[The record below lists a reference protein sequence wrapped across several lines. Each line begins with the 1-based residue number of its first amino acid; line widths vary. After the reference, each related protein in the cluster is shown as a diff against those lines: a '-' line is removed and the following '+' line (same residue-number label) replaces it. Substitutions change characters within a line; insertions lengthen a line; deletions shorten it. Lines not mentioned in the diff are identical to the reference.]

1 MTNEELVIRIKA
13 GVDVSGNM
21 LQLWEQT
28 RAFIHTVALHY
39 QGYADLEDLEQEG
52 YLALYDAVDGFR
64 QEGGRTF
71 LSYASFWMRQR
82 MKRYIDNCCCP
93 VRIPVHEKGRMHKYN
108 KMVNAFLAYRGRKPT
123 EWEITYNLNLDERQR
138 RDLEC
143 ALRAAQTGSLDSS
156 LAEGEDGG
164 TLGDTVACDVDLEGE
179 ACDRID
185 HELLQELIWPMVDR
199 LPGRQPD
206 VIRKRYQENMT
217 LKEIGEAYGVS
228 LNAVRQSEREGL
240 RGLRRSADSR
250 KLRAFLPEQLEAQ
263 AYRHNGVQ
271 EFNRTWESS
280 TERVA
285 MKLLEK

>member
-1 MTNEELVIRIKA
+1 MTNEELVTRIKA
-13 GVDVSGNM
+13 GADVPENM

-28 RAFIHTVALHY
+28 KAFNHTVALHY

-71 LSYASFWMRQR
+71 LSYASFWIRQR

-93 VRIPVHEKGRMHKYN
+93 VRIPGHERKRIGEYR
-108 KMVNAFLAYRGRKPT
+108 KMENAFLAFRGRKPT

-138 RDLEC
+138 RDLES
-143 ALRAAQTGSLDSS
+143 ALAVVQVGSLDRPISDEMDSS
-156 LAEGEDGG
+156 
-164 TLGDTVACDVDLEGE
+164 TLGDTVCGEEDIEASVLDDLEERQLSE
-179 ACDRID
+179 A
-185 HELLQELIWPMVDR
+185 LQVAVDA
-199 LPGRQPD
+199 LPDTFREI
-206 VIRKRYQENMT
+206 IRCRYQEGKT
-217 LKEIGEAYGVS
+217 VRETGEAMGLTVGRVRSMEFKALRELRYGSS
-228 LNAVRQSEREGL
+228 LAP
-240 RGLRRSADSR
+240 
-250 KLRAFLPEQLEAQ
+250 FLPEQLEAQ
-263 AYRHNGVQ
+263 AYRHNGVR

>member
-1 MTNEELVIRIKA
+1 MPE
-13 GVDVSGNM
+13 NM

-71 LSYASFWMRQR
+71 ISYASFWMRKR

-93 VRIPVHEKGRMHKYN
+93 VRIPGHERKRISEYR
-108 KMVNAFLAYRGRKPT
+108 KMENAFLVYRGRKPT
-123 EWEITYNLNLDERQR
+123 EWEITYNLDLDEQQR
-138 RDLEC
+138 RDLES
-143 ALRAAQTGSLDSS
+143 AMMLSQAGSLDSPIS
-156 LAEGEDGG
+156 DEEGSATVGDMVPCDADIEASVLEEIGERQLSAALQEAVKALPETLAELIRMRYREGR
-164 TLGDTVACDVDLEGE
+164 TVRETGE
-179 ACDRID
+179 ALGMTVSRVRSM
-185 HELLQELIWPMVDR
+185 EFKALQELRWGNSM
-199 LPGRQPD
+199 
-206 VIRKRYQENMT
+206 K
-217 LKEIGEAYGVS
+217 
-228 LNAVRQSEREGL
+228 
-240 RGLRRSADSR
+240 
-250 KLRAFLPEQLEAQ
+250 AFLPEELEAQ

-285 MKLLEK
+285 MKLLEKRY

>member
-13 GVDVSGNM
+13 GADVPENM

-71 LSYASFWMRQR
+71 ISYASFWMRKR

-93 VRIPVHEKGRMHKYN
+93 VRIPGHERKRISEYR
-108 KMVNAFLAYRGRKPT
+108 KMENAFLVYRGRKPT
-123 EWEITYNLNLDERQR
+123 EWEITYNLDLDEQQR
-138 RDLEC
+138 RDLES
-143 ALRAAQTGSLDSS
+143 AMMLSQAGSLDSPIS
-156 LAEGEDGG
+156 DEEGSATVGDMVPCDADIEASVLEEIGERQLSAALQEAVKALPETLAELIRMRYREGR
-164 TLGDTVACDVDLEGE
+164 TVRETGE
-179 ACDRID
+179 ALGMTVSRVRSM
-185 HELLQELIWPMVDR
+185 EFKALQELRWGNSM
-199 LPGRQPD
+199 
-206 VIRKRYQENMT
+206 K
-217 LKEIGEAYGVS
+217 
-228 LNAVRQSEREGL
+228 
-240 RGLRRSADSR
+240 
-250 KLRAFLPEQLEAQ
+250 AFLPEELEAQ

-285 MKLLEK
+285 MKLLEKRY